1 MKGMRLEIPGYTRFR
16 VGRARVTA
24 VEDSEAAIRQALQH
38 GTLYEYAGRHPDRRQ
53 MQGRGDVFAA
63 PLPGQ
68 AESVVVRHAFRGGV
82 PAKLTRDLFLP
93 PTRGLRELL
102 VSQRLRAAGVCTPEV
117 VAYVTYPAGAIL
129 RRFDIATREIPNG
142 ADLFAWLAATDD
154 EGARDVVL
162 NAAAGAVAS
171 LVAAGA
177 HHPDLNIRNLL
188 VAPGPDGGLT
198 GWVLDVDRVRFH
210 APASPTVRDANVSR
224 LRRSLRK
231 SMRLGLSIS
240 DEEITAILDRVQE
253 LSE

>member
-1 MKGMRLEIPGYTRFR
+1 M
-16 VGRARVTA
+16 GRARVTA
-24 VEDSEAAIRQALQH
+24 LAAAEDAIREALLH
-38 GTLYEYAGRHPDRRQ
+38 GTLYEYAGRHPERRQ
-53 MQGRGDVFAA
+53 MKGRGDVFAA
-63 PLPGQ
+63 PLPGHDH
-68 AESVVVRHAFRGGV
+68 AVVVRHAFRGGA
-82 PAKLTRDLFLP
+82 PATVTRDLFFP

-102 VSQRLRAAGVCTPEV
+102 VSQRLRAADVCTPEV

-177 HHPDLNIRNLL
+177 HHQDLNIRNVL
-188 VAPGPDGGLT
+188 VAPGPDGGLI
-198 GWVLDVDRVRFH
+198 GWILDVDRVRFH
-210 APASPTVRDANVSR
+210 VPGSPTVRDANLAR

-231 SMRLGLSIS
+231 SMRLGLPIS
-240 DEEITAILDRVQE
+240 EEEITAILDRVRE
-253 LSE
+253 LAE

>member
-1 MKGMRLEIPGYTRFR
+1 MRIEIPGYVRFR
-16 VGRARVTA
+16 VGRARVTTL
-24 VEDSEAAIRQALQH
+24 EDAESSIRDALRH
-38 GTLYEYAGRHPDRRQ
+38 GTLYEYAGNHPERRQ
-53 MQGRGDVFAA
+53 MKGRGDVFAA
-63 PLPGQ
+63 PLPG
-68 AESVVVRHAFRGGV
+68 EESSVVVRHAFRGGA
-82 PAKLTRDLFLP
+82 PARLTRDLFLP

-142 ADLFAWLAATDD
+142 ADLFAWLAATED

-171 LVAAGA
+171 LIAAGA
-177 HHPDLNIRNLL
+177 HHPDLNIRNVL
-188 VAPGPDGGLT
+188 VAPGPDGGLI
-198 GWVLDVDRVRFH
+198 GWILDVDRVRFH
-210 APASPTVRDANVSR
+210 VPGAPTVRDANVTR

-231 SMRLGLSIS
+231 SMRLGLSIRE
-240 DEEITAILDRVQE
+240 EEIVAILDRVLE

>member
-1 MKGMRLEIPGYTRFR
+1 MRIEIPGYARFR

-24 VEDSEAAIRQALQH
+24 LVDDQQAVREALQH
-38 GTLYEYAGRHPDRRQ
+38 GTLYEYAGRHPERRK
-53 MQGRGDVFAA
+53 MKGRGDVFAA
-63 PLPGQ
+63 PLPGHDD
-68 AESVVVRHAFRGGV
+68 AVVVRHAFRGGA
-82 PAKLTRDLFLP
+82 PARLTRDLFLP

-102 VSQRLRAAGVCTPEV
+102 VSQRLRAAGVNTPEV

-142 ADLFAWLAATDD
+142 ADLFAWLAATEDV
-154 EGARDVVL
+154 GARDVVL

-171 LVAAGA
+171 LVSAGA
-177 HHPDLNIRNLL
+177 HHPDLNIRNVL
-188 VAPGPDGGLT
+188 VAPGPDGGLI
-198 GWVLDVDRVRFH
+198 GWILDVDRVRFH
-210 APASPTVRDANVSR
+210 VPGSPTVRDANITR

-240 DEEITAILDRVQE
+240 DEEIIAILDRVQE

>member
-1 MKGMRLEIPGYTRFR
+1 MRIEIPGYARFR

-24 VEDSEAAIRQALQH
+24 LVDDQQAIREALEH
-38 GTLYEYAGRHPDRRQ
+38 GTLYEYAGRHPDRRK
-53 MQGRGDVFAA
+53 MKGRGDVFAA
-63 PLPGQ
+63 PLPGHDD
-68 AESVVVRHAFRGGV
+68 AVVVRHAFRGGA
-82 PAKLTRDLFLP
+82 PARLTRDLFLP

-102 VSQRLRAAGVCTPEV
+102 VSQRLRAAGVNTPEV

-142 ADLFAWLAATDD
+142 ADLFAWLAATEDV
-154 EGARDVVL
+154 GARDVVL

-171 LVAAGA
+171 LVSVGA
-177 HHPDLNIRNLL
+177 HHPDLNIRNVL
-188 VAPGPDGGLT
+188 VAPGPDGGLI
-198 GWVLDVDRVRFH
+198 GWILDVDRVRFH
-210 APASPTVRDANVSR
+210 VPGSPTVRDANITR

-240 DEEITAILDRVQE
+240 DEEIIAILDRVQE

>member
-1 MKGMRLEIPGYTRFR
+1 MRIEIPGYTRFR

-24 VEDSEAAIRQALQH
+24 LVDSEHALREALRQ

-53 MQGRGDVFAA
+53 MKGRGDVFAA

-68 AESVVVRHAFRGGV
+68 NESVVVRHAFRGGA
-82 PAKLTRDLFLP
+82 PARLTRDLFIP

-102 VSQRLRAAGVCTPEV
+102 VSQRLRAAGVSTPEV

-142 ADLFAWLAATDD
+142 ADLFAWLAATED

-171 LVAAGA
+171 LGSAGA
-177 HHPDLNIRNLL
+177 HHPDLNIRNVL
-188 VAPGPDGGLT
+188 VAPGGDGGLT
-198 GWVLDVDRVRFH
+198 GWILDVDRVRFH
-210 APASPTVRDANVSR
+210 VPGSPTVRDANLTR

-231 SMRLGLSIS
+231 SMRLGLPIRE
-240 DEEITAILDRVQE
+240 EEITAILDRVLE
-253 LSE
+253 LTE

>member
-1 MKGMRLEIPGYTRFR
+1 MRIEIPGYVRFR

-24 VEDSEAAIRQALQH
+24 LREAEQPLREALRD
-38 GTLYEYAGRHPDRRQ
+38 GTLYEYAGRHPQRRQ
-53 MQGRGDVFAA
+53 MKGRGDVFAA
-63 PLPGQ
+63 PLPGGD
-68 AESVVVRHAFRGGV
+68 ESIVVRHAFRGGA
-82 PAKLTRDLFLP
+82 PATVTRDLFFP

-129 RRFDIATREIPNG
+129 RRFDIATKEIPNG

-171 LVAAGA
+171 LIAAGA
-177 HHPDLNIRNLL
+177 HHADLNIRNIL

-198 GWVLDVDRVRFH
+198 GWILDVDRVRFH
-210 APASPTVRDANVSR
+210 APGSPTVRDANAGR

-231 SMRLGLSIS
+231 SMRLGLSITE
-240 DEEITAILDRVQE
+240 EEITAILDRVGE

>member
-1 MKGMRLEIPGYTRFR
+1 MRLDIPGYVRFR
-16 VGRARVTA
+16 IGRARVTA
-24 VEDSEAAIRQALQH
+24 LIDAEAAVREALRH
-38 GTLYEYAGRHPDRRQ
+38 GTLYEYAGRHPERRK
-53 MQGRGDVFAA
+53 MKGRGDVFAA
-63 PLPGQ
+63 PLPGHDS
-68 AESVVVRHAFRGGV
+68 AVVVRHAFRGGA
-82 PAKLTRDLFLP
+82 PARLTRDLFFP

-102 VSQRLRAAGVCTPEV
+102 VSRRLRAADVCTPEV

-171 LVAAGA
+171 LVSAGA
-177 HHPDLNIRNLL
+177 HHQDLNIRNVL
-188 VAPGPDGGLT
+188 VAPGPDGGLI
-198 GWVLDVDRVRFH
+198 GWILDVDRVRFH
-210 APASPTVRDANVSR
+210 VPGSPTVRDANIAR

-231 SMRLGLSIS
+231 SLRLGLSIS
-240 DEEITAILDRVQE
+240 DGEITAILDRVRE

>member
-1 MKGMRLEIPGYTRFR
+1 VRIDIPGYVRFR

-24 VEDSEAAIRQALQH
+24 LAAAEDAIREALLH
-38 GTLYEYAGRHPDRRQ
+38 GTLYEYAGRHPERRQ
-53 MQGRGDVFAA
+53 MKGRGDVFAA
-63 PLPGQ
+63 PLPGHDH
-68 AESVVVRHAFRGGV
+68 AVVVRHAFRGGA
-82 PAKLTRDLFLP
+82 PATVTRDLFFP

-102 VSQRLRAAGVCTPEV
+102 VSQRLRAADVCTPEV

-177 HHPDLNIRNLL
+177 HHQDLNIRNVL
-188 VAPGPDGGLT
+188 VAPGPDGGLI
-198 GWVLDVDRVRFH
+198 GWILDVDRVRFH
-210 APASPTVRDANVSR
+210 VPGSPTVRDANLAR

-231 SMRLGLSIS
+231 SMRLGLPIS
-240 DEEITAILDRVQE
+240 EEEITAILDRVQE

>member
-1 MKGMRLEIPGYTRFR
+1 MRLEIPGYVRFR
-16 VGRARVTA
+16 VGRARVTTLA
-24 VEDSEAAIRQALQH
+24 EEETSIREALRY
-38 GTLYEYAGRHPDRRQ
+38 GTLYEYAGRHPERRP
-53 MQGRGDVFAA
+53 MKGRGDVFAA
-63 PLPGQ
+63 PLPGHDD
-68 AESVVVRHAFRGGV
+68 SVVVRHAFRGGA
-82 PAKLTRDLFLP
+82 PAHVTRDLFFP

-102 VSQRLRAAGVCTPEV
+102 VSQRLRAAGVHTPEV

-142 ADLFAWLAATDD
+142 ADLFAWLAATED

-177 HHPDLNIRNLL
+177 HHPDLNIRNVL
-188 VAPGPDGGLT
+188 VAPGPDGGLI
-198 GWVLDVDRVRFH
+198 GWILDVDRVRFH
-210 APASPTVRDANVSR
+210 APGSPTVRDANITR

-231 SMRLGLSIS
+231 SLRLGLSITE
-240 DEEITAILDRVQE
+240 EEILAILDRVQE

>member
-1 MKGMRLEIPGYTRFR
+1 M
-16 VGRARVTA
+16 GRARVTA
-24 VEDSEAAIRQALQH
+24 LAAAEDAIREALLH
-38 GTLYEYAGRHPDRRQ
+38 GTLYEYAGRHPERRQ
-53 MQGRGDVFAA
+53 MKGRGDVFAA
-63 PLPGQ
+63 PLPGHDH
-68 AESVVVRHAFRGGV
+68 AVVVRHAFRGGA
-82 PAKLTRDLFLP
+82 PATVTRDLFFP

-102 VSQRLRAAGVCTPEV
+102 VSQRLRAADVCTPEV

-171 LVAAGA
+171 LVSAGA
-177 HHPDLNIRNLL
+177 HHQDLNIRNVL
-188 VAPGPDGGLT
+188 VAPGPDGGLI
-198 GWVLDVDRVRFH
+198 GWILDVDRVRFH
-210 APASPTVRDANVSR
+210 APGSPTVRDANLAR

-231 SMRLGLSIS
+231 SMRLGLPIS
-240 DEEITAILDRVQE
+240 EEEITAIVDRVHE

>member
-1 MKGMRLEIPGYTRFR
+1 MRIEIPGYVRFR

-24 VEDSEAAIRQALQH
+24 LAEAEQSVREALRH
-38 GTLYEYAGRHPDRRQ
+38 GTLYEYAGRHPARRA
-53 MQGRGDVFAA
+53 MKGRGDVYAA

-68 AESVVVRHAFRGGV
+68 DESVVVRHAYRGGA
-82 PAKLTRDLFLP
+82 PAKITRDLFLP
-93 PTRGLRELL
+93 PTRGLRELI
-102 VSQRLRAAGVCTPEV
+102 VSQRLRAAGVRTPEV

-154 EGARDVVL
+154 VGARDVVL

-171 LVAAGA
+171 LVSAGA
-177 HHPDLNIRNLL
+177 HHPDLNIRNVL
-188 VAPGPDGGLT
+188 VAPGPDGGLS
-198 GWVLDVDRVRFH
+198 GWILDVDRVRFH
-210 APASPTVRDANVSR
+210 VPGAPAVREANITR

-231 SMRLGLSIS
+231 SMRLGLSIT
-240 DEEITAILDRVQE
+240 DEEIIAIVDRVQE

>member
-1 MKGMRLEIPGYTRFR
+1 MRIDIPGYVRFR

-24 VEDSEAAIRQALQH
+24 LASAEDAIREALRH
-38 GTLYEYAGRHPDRRQ
+38 GTLYEYAGRHPERRH
-53 MQGRGDVFAA
+53 MKGRGDVFAA
-63 PLPGQ
+63 PLPGGDH
-68 AESVVVRHAFRGGV
+68 SVVVRHAFRGGA
-82 PAKLTRDLFLP
+82 PARLTRDLFLP

-102 VSQRLRAAGVCTPEV
+102 VSQRLRAAEVCTPEV

-177 HHPDLNIRNLL
+177 HHQDLNIRNVL
-188 VAPGPDGGLT
+188 VAPGPDGGLI
-198 GWVLDVDRVRFH
+198 GWILDVDRVRFH
-210 APASPTVRDANVSR
+210 VPGSPTVRDANMAR

-231 SMRLGLSIS
+231 SMRLGLPIS
-240 DEEITAILDRVQE
+240 EEEITAILDRVQE
-253 LSE
+253 LTE

>member
-1 MKGMRLEIPGYTRFR
+1 MRIEIPGYVRFR

-24 VEDSEAAIRQALQH
+24 LAESEQSIRDALRH
-38 GTLYEYAGRHPDRRQ
+38 GTLYEYAGRHPERRQ
-53 MQGRGDVFAA
+53 MKGRGDVFAA
-63 PLPGQ
+63 PLPG
-68 AESVVVRHAFRGGV
+68 ESDSVVVRHAFRGGA

-102 VSQRLRAAGVCTPEV
+102 VSQRLRVAGVSTPEV

-129 RRFDIATREIPNG
+129 RRFDIATRESPNG

-171 LVAAGA
+171 LVSAGA
-177 HHPDLNIRNLL
+177 HHPDLNIRNVL
-188 VAPGPDGGLT
+188 VAPGADGGLT
-198 GWVLDVDRVRFH
+198 GWILDVDRVRFH
-210 APASPTVRDANVSR
+210 VPGSPTVRDANLTR

-231 SMRLGLSIS
+231 SMRLGLQIRE
-240 DEEITAILDRVQE
+240 EEITAIVDRVLE

>member
-1 MKGMRLEIPGYTRFR
+1 MRIDIPGYVRFR

-24 VEDSEAAIRQALQH
+24 VAAAEDAIREALRH
-38 GTLYEYAGRHPDRRQ
+38 GTLYEYAGRHPERRQ
-53 MQGRGDVFAA
+53 MKGRGDVFAA

-68 AESVVVRHAFRGGV
+68 DHSVVVRHAFRGGA
-82 PAKLTRDLFLP
+82 PATLTRDLFFP

-102 VSQRLRAAGVCTPEV
+102 VSQRLRAADVCTPEV

-177 HHPDLNIRNLL
+177 HHQDLNIRNVL
-188 VAPGPDGGLT
+188 VAPGQDGGLI
-198 GWVLDVDRVRFH
+198 GWILDVDRVRFH
-210 APASPTVRDANVSR
+210 APGSPTVRDANIAR

-231 SMRLGLSIS
+231 SMRLGLPIS
-240 DEEITAILDRVQE
+240 EEEITAILDRVQE

>member
-1 MKGMRLEIPGYTRFR
+1 VRIDIPGYVRFR

-24 VEDSEAAIRQALQH
+24 LEAAEDAIREALQQ
-38 GTLYEYAGRHPDRRQ
+38 GTLYEYAGRHPGRRQ
-53 MQGRGDVFAA
+53 MKGRGDVFAA
-63 PLPGQ
+63 PLPGHDH
-68 AESVVVRHAFRGGV
+68 AVVVRHAFRGGA
-82 PAKLTRDLFLP
+82 PATVTRDLFFP

-102 VSQRLRAAGVCTPEV
+102 VSQRLRAADVCTPEV

-171 LVAAGA
+171 LVSAGA
-177 HHPDLNIRNLL
+177 HHQDLNIRNVL
-188 VAPGPDGGLT
+188 VAPGPDGGLI
-198 GWVLDVDRVRFH
+198 GWILDVDRVRFH
-210 APASPTVRDANVSR
+210 VPGSPTVRDANLAR

-231 SMRLGLSIS
+231 SMRLGLPIS
-240 DEEITAILDRVQE
+240 EEEITAILDRVRE

>member
-1 MKGMRLEIPGYTRFR
+1 MRIEIPGYTRFR

-24 VEDSEAAIRQALQH
+24 LVDSEQAIREALRN
-38 GTLYEYAGRHPDRRQ
+38 GTLYEYAGRHPERRQ
-53 MQGRGDVFAA
+53 MKGRGDVFAA

-68 AESVVVRHAFRGGV
+68 EESVVVRHAFRGGA
-82 PAKLTRDLFLP
+82 PARITRDLFLP

-102 VSQRLRAAGVCTPEV
+102 VSQRLRAAGVSTPEV

-171 LVAAGA
+171 LVSAGA
-177 HHPDLNIRNLL
+177 HHPDLNIRNVL
-188 VAPGPDGGLT
+188 VAPGDDGGLT
-198 GWVLDVDRVRFH
+198 GWILDVDRVRFH
-210 APASPTVRDANVSR
+210 VPGSPTVRDANLTR

-231 SMRLGLSIS
+231 SMRLGLPIRE
-240 DEEITAILDRVQE
+240 EEITAILDRVLE

>member
-1 MKGMRLEIPGYTRFR
+1 MRIEIPGYMRFR

-24 VEDSEAAIRQALQH
+24 LVDSEQAIREALRH
-38 GTLYEYAGRHPDRRQ
+38 GTLYEYAGSHPDRRQ
-53 MQGRGDVFAA
+53 MKGRGDVYAA

-68 AESVVVRHAFRGGV
+68 DESVVVRHAFRGGA
-82 PAKLTRDLFLP
+82 PARITRDLFLP

-102 VSQRLRAAGVCTPEV
+102 VSQRLRAAGVSTPEV

-171 LVAAGA
+171 LVSAGA
-177 HHPDLNIRNLL
+177 HHPDLNIRNVL
-188 VAPGPDGGLT
+188 VAPGDDGGLT
-198 GWVLDVDRVRFH
+198 GWILDVDRVRFH
-210 APASPTVRDANVSR
+210 ASGSPTVRDANLTR

-231 SMRLGLSIS
+231 SMRLGLPIRE
-240 DEEITAILDRVQE
+240 EEITAILDRVLE

>member
-1 MKGMRLEIPGYTRFR
+1 MRIDVPGYVRFR

-24 VEDSEAAIRQALQH
+24 LAAAEGPIREALRH
-38 GTLYEYAGRHPDRRQ
+38 GTLYEYAGRHPERRQ
-53 MQGRGDVFAA
+53 MKGRGDVFAA
-63 PLPGQ
+63 PLPGHDH
-68 AESVVVRHAFRGGV
+68 AVVVRHAFRGGA
-82 PAKLTRDLFLP
+82 PATVTRDLFFP

-102 VSQRLRAAGVCTPEV
+102 VSQRLRAADVCTPEV

-177 HHPDLNIRNLL
+177 HHQDLNIRNVL
-188 VAPGPDGGLT
+188 VAPGPDGGLI
-198 GWVLDVDRVRFH
+198 GWILDVDRVRFH
-210 APASPTVRDANVSR
+210 APGSPTVRDANLAR

-231 SMRLGLSIS
+231 SMRLGLPIS
-240 DEEITAILDRVQE
+240 EEEITAILDRVQE
-253 LSE
+253 LAE

>member
-1 MKGMRLEIPGYTRFR
+1 MRIEIPGYVRFR

-24 VEDSEAAIRQALQH
+24 LVDAENAVREALRE

-53 MQGRGDVFAA
+53 MKGRGDVFAA
-63 PLPGQ
+63 PLPGRQ
-68 AESVVVRHAFRGGV
+68 YPVVVRHAFRGGA

-102 VSQRLRAAGVCTPEV
+102 VSQRLRAAGVRTPEV
-117 VAYVTYPAGAIL
+117 VAYATYPAGAIL

-171 LVAAGA
+171 LVSAGA
-177 HHPDLNIRNLL
+177 HHPDLNIRNVL
-188 VAPGPDGGLT
+188 VAPGPDGDLI
-198 GWVLDVDRVRFH
+198 GWILDVDRVRFH
-210 APASPTVRDANVSR
+210 VAGSPTVRDANITR

-231 SMRLGLSIS
+231 SMRLGLSITE
-240 DEEITAILDRVQE
+240 EEIIAIIDRVQE

>member
-1 MKGMRLEIPGYTRFR
+1 MRIDIPGYARFR

-24 VEDSEAAIRQALQH
+24 LAAAEDAIREALRH
-38 GTLYEYAGRHPDRRQ
+38 GTLYEYAGRHPERRR
-53 MQGRGDVFAA
+53 MKGRGDVFAA

-68 AESVVVRHAFRGGV
+68 DHAVVVRHAFRGGA
-82 PAKLTRDLFLP
+82 PATLTRDLFFP

-102 VSQRLRAAGVCTPEV
+102 VSQRLRAADVCTPEV

-171 LVAAGA
+171 LVSAGA
-177 HHPDLNIRNLL
+177 HHQDLNIRNVL
-188 VAPGPDGGLT
+188 VAPGPDGGLI
-198 GWVLDVDRVRFH
+198 GWILDVDRVRFH
-210 APASPTVRDANVSR
+210 APGSPTVRDANIAR

-231 SMRLGLSIS
+231 SMRLGLPIS

>member
-1 MKGMRLEIPGYTRFR
+1 MRIGIPGYVRFR

-24 VEDSEAAIRQALQH
+24 LVDAEQPLREALRH
-38 GTLYEYAGRHPDRRQ
+38 GTLYEYAGSHPDRRR
-53 MQGRGDVFAA
+53 MKGRGDVFAA

-68 AESVVVRHAFRGGV
+68 DESVVVRHAFRGGA
-82 PAKLTRDLFLP
+82 PARVTQDLFFP

-102 VSQRLRAAGVCTPEV
+102 VSQRLRTAGVNTPEV

-154 EGARDVVL
+154 VGARDVVL

-177 HHPDLNIRNLL
+177 HHPDLNIRNVL
-188 VAPGPDGGLT
+188 VAPGPDGGLV
-198 GWVLDVDRVRFH
+198 GWILDVDRVRFH
-210 APASPTVRDANVSR
+210 VAGSPTVRDANVTR

-240 DEEITAILDRVQE
+240 DEEIIAILDRVQE